1 MGYAAPVEDRQGPD
15 SPADLIRSAFIVDR
29 PGKGRP
35 TTNRTGTTSL
45 TTFSDLGLR
54 AALVAALAAEGI
66 TEPFPIQTVTIGDA
80 LAGRDVC
87 GKARTGSGKTLAFG
101 LPLLERTQPGAPA
114 KRPRALVLAPTRE
127 LAKQIV
133 DVLVPLAPAVGLRIR
148 SFYGG
153 TSMDKDL
160 KALDRGIDVI
170 IATPG
175 RLIDLVDRKAIRLD
189 DIRAVV
195 IDEADRMADMGF
207 LPQVE
212 WLMRHVGPRGAKVDA
227 AARPQILLF
236 SATLD
241 GQVDVLVR
249 HHMTDPTRHEV
260 ATDDEEPHDVAHH
273 FFQVHEMDRVKVAA
287 SICRGAFRTMLFT
300 RTKRGAD
307 RLAKQLSREGVK
319 VEAIHGDLRQGAR
332 ERALRQFT
340 DGKLQALVATDVAA
354 RGIHVD
360 DIDVVVHFDLP
371 EDHKG
376 FVHRSGRTARAG
388 RAGAVATFVMWNQ
401 LLDVEKLQK
410 RLGLNEP
417 VVEVFSNDPRLLDLA
432 RSDEAV
438 AS

>member
-1 MGYAAPVEDRQGPD
+1 
-15 SPADLIRSAFIVDR
+15 
-29 PGKGRP
+29 
-35 TTNRTGTTSL
+35 L

-54 AALVAALAAEGI
+54 GPLVDALASEGI
-66 TEPFPIQTVTIGDA
+66 TEPFPIQALTIGDA

-101 LPLLERTQPGAPA
+101 LPILERTEPGAPPM
-114 KRPRALVLAPTRE
+114 RPRALVLAPPRE
-127 LAKQIV
+127 LAKPIV
-133 DVLVPLAPAVGLRIR
+133 DVLSPLAPAAGLRVR

-153 TSMDKDL
+153 TAMDKDL
-160 KALDRGIDVI
+160 KALEKGIDVI

-175 RLIDLVDRKAIRLD
+175 RLIDLVDRKVIRLD
-189 DIRAVV
+189 DIRMVV
-195 IDEADRMADMGF
+195 VDEADRMADMGF

-212 WLMRHVGPRGAKVDA
+212 WLLRHVGRSQV
-227 AARPQILLF
+227 LLF

-249 HHMTDPTRHEV
+249 HHLHDPTRHEV
-260 ATDDEEPHDVAHH
+260 ATNDEAPHEVAHH
-273 FFQVHEMDRVKVAA
+273 FFLVHEMDRVKVAA
-287 SICRGAFRTMLFT
+287 AICRGAFRTILFV

-307 RLAKQLSREGVK
+307 RLATQLEREGVS
-319 VEAIHGDLRQGAR
+319 VEPIHGDLRQGAR
-332 ERALRQFT
+332 ERALKQFI
-340 DGKLQALVATDVAA
+340 DGKLAALVATDVAA

-388 RAGAVATFVMWNQ
+388 RGGAVATFVLWNQ

-410 RLGLNEP
+410 RLGLREP

-432 RSDEAV
+432 GSPSDSEAV

>member
-1 MGYAAPVEDRQGPD
+1 M
-15 SPADLIRSAFIVDR
+15 
-29 PGKGRP
+29 
-35 TTNRTGTTSL
+35 

-54 AALVAALAAEGI
+54 GPLVDALARGGI
-66 TEPFPIQTVTIGDA
+66 TEPFPIQALTVGDA

-101 LPLLERTQPGAPA
+101 LPILERTEPGAPP

-133 DVLVPLAPAVGLRIR
+133 DVLSPLAPAVGLRVR

-153 TSMDKDL
+153 TAMDKDL
-160 KALDRGIDVI
+160 KALEKGIDVI

-189 DIRAVV
+189 DIRMVV
-195 IDEADRMADMGF
+195 VDEADRMADMGF

-212 WLMRHVGPRGAKVDA
+212 WLLRHVGRSQV
-227 AARPQILLF
+227 LLF

-249 HHMTDPTRHEV
+249 HHLHDPTRHEV
-260 ATDDEEPHDVAHH
+260 ATGDESPHEVAHH
-273 FFQVHEMDRVKVAA
+273 FFRVHEMDRVKVAA
-287 SICRGAFRTMLFT
+287 AICRGAFRTILFV

-307 RLAKQLSREGVK
+307 RLATQLKREGVK
-319 VEAIHGDLRQGAR
+319 VEPIHGDLRQGAR
-332 ERALRQFT
+332 ERALKQFI
-340 DGKLQALVATDVAA
+340 DGKLAALVATDVAA

-388 RAGAVATFVMWNQ
+388 RDGAVVAFVLWNQ

-410 RLGLNEP
+410 RLGLREP

-432 RSDEAV
+432 GPSPSDDSEAV